1 MPGFALSLPGVPAP
15 FVAASLAVPPAPVVL
30 RRIVPTE
37 VGWTLTLSG
46 PVSAACAI
54 ETSSDLITWNTVA
67 YVVNES
73 GVVDY
78 TDRDRGAGRKFY
90 RVRLVNP

>member
-1 MPGFALSLPGVPAP
+1 M
-15 FVAASLAVPPAPVVL
+15 AASLAGLPTPVVL
-30 RRIVPTE
+30 RRLMPTE
-37 VGWTLTLSG
+37 EGWTLTLTG
-46 PVSAACAI
+46 PVSATFSI
-54 ETSSDLITWNTVA
+54 ETSSDLTSWSTVA

-90 RVRLVNP
+90 RVQLVNP